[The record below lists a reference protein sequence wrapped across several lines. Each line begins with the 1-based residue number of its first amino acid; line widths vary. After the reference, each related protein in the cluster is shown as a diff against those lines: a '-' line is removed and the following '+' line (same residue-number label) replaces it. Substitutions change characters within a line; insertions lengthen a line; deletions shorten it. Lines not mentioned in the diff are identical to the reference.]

1 MENRLILLDTSILID
16 MFRRKVRENSFFYQL
31 ANNYQY
37 FAVSTI
43 TRFEILVGNNEIQ
56 NSFWSSFYKNIEIID
71 FNDNC
76 AMAASNI
83 VKQLK
88 SKNQMIEI
96 ADIFIGGTALAYN
109 LPLATLNK
117 NHFSRIEN
125 LEIL

>member
-16 MFRRKVRENSFFYQL
+16 MFRRKVRENSYFYQL
-31 ANNYQY
+31 ANNYQN
-37 FAVSTI
+37 FAVSAI

-56 NSFWSSFYKNIEIID
+56 NSYWSSFYKNIEIID

-76 AMAASNI
+76 AMASSNI

-88 SKNQMIEI
+88 SKNQLIEI
-96 ADIFIGGTALAYN
+96 ADILIGGTAIAYN

-117 NHFSRIEN
+117 NHFSRIEK